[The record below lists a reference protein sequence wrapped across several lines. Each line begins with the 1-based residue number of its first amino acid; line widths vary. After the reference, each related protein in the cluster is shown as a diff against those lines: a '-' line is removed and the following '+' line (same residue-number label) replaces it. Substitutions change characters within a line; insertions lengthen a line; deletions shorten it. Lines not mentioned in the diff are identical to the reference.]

1 MAKAYLMSTSTYTM
15 RCGECHRPIDPET
28 DRHVEVVETHVAPD
42 LGLEGSD
49 GRVLCVDCRPPDEK
63 LLAP

>member
-1 MAKAYLMSTSTYTM
+1 M
-15 RCGECHRPIDPET
+15 RCDDCHGVIDPET

-49 GRVLCVDCRPPDEK
+49 GRVLCEECGGTNEAVLTPG
-63 LLAP
+63 